1 MLPSNIFHS
10 LSCLPSLSIEYWSSE
25 EKMIFE
31 NTLVYSLLCIP
42 SIEWSYEEEKIFDN
56 SLVEFGLNCPD
67 LFQRIATR
75 LPRKSVL
82 QIKEHLGELVEDIEM
97 ITGSRKNPE
106 IPIPTNKASET
117 CGDRVAVA
125 PAVTEKPSKKRGR
138 GYEWTEEEHEL
149 FLKGLEKH
157 GHGAWSKISR
167 DFVLTRSY
175 TQVASHAQKYF
186 IRKNSGAATK
196 RTRKRSTSSS

>member
-125 PAVTEKPSKKRGR
+125 PAVTEKPRKKRGR
-138 GYEWTEEEHEL
+138 GYEWTEEEHEYVSKTL
-149 FLKGLEKH
+149 VCTLIVFVIIGLYIISTLLNLLLSMFIFKFLLTPE
-157 GHGAWSKISR
+157 KIS
-167 DFVLTRSY
+167 
-175 TQVASHAQKYF
+175 KE
-186 IRKNSGAATK
+186 
-196 RTRKRSTSSS
+196 